1 MRSTALPLSL
11 IPVLLVLALMAGHG
25 LAQPAFAAGLGSA
38 ATEAAGVGRAEKRQV
53 PGGPAANDL
62 GPAAIDLG
70 PAAAS
75 PEATGESTSGAAT
88 GTTTGTTTETGTE
101 TAGEA
106 LADGAPAITGDASVV
121 GIPADPKTAGVEG
134 RAAGDPS
141 LASWPVDLEDLHIE
155 DVLRLAL
162 ERNRTVIGAREQ
174 IEVAEGQVK
183 QARAVGGTKLT
194 GKFTQTRLD
203 GVGSA
208 NLGGRSVKMGNED
221 VQKAYVEMAHPL
233 FLGRRDKAALAA
245 ARLGRSAA
253 EAGFTHAGQQ
263 VLQLATMKWL
273 SWLYARE
280 VEKVSRKDLDLAK
293 AHHKLV
299 SARVRQ
305 DQASKFE
312 LLRADVRLAQARSKL
327 RQETNSVDLAR
338 LDLLRVLSLPPTLPV
353 ATRDRLALLEFP
365 TDLEHD
371 ASEAVG
377 LREDLRIKRLEAQM
391 ARQGL
396 RAARGERQPTLN
408 AFGQAGNEFPSS
420 KGGLGGVTR
429 KGYWNVGVAAELPLI
444 DAGQRQGRIQEA
456 RAKVAVAENALQD
469 ALEKA
474 QVEIRQALLNL
485 QTAREVVD
493 AQQEAL
499 KQAEEALRLAGVKYE
514 NGMFTQVEMFDAE
527 NAFLNTNLQYLQ
539 AVFAHH
545 QARVSYLLATGRLGR
560 DLLAPPSKR

>member
-1 MRSTALPLSL
+1 MRSTLV
-11 IPVLLVLALMAGHG
+11 PVLLVTALLVLTLLAGSG
-25 LAQPAFAAGLGSA
+25 RAQPASGTGFPQAANGSGGEPRAAPLPVLGGAEA
-38 ATEAAGVGRAEKRQV
+38 AEAGPADAIVETMGEATVGVTSEAAGEAARESFAPASPADVGGTTG
-53 PGGPAANDL
+53 PGLSNAALPAAGSDGQAAGVL
-62 GPAAIDLG
+62 GPDGRPLDL
-70 PAAAS
+70 S
-75 PEATGESTSGAAT
+75 
-88 GTTTGTTTETGTE
+88 
-101 TAGEA
+101 
-106 LADGAPAITGDASVV
+106 
-121 GIPADPKTAGVEG
+121 
-134 RAAGDPS
+134 
-141 LASWPVDLEDLHIE
+141 DLHLE

-162 ERNRTVIGAREQ
+162 ERNRTVLGARQQ
-174 IEVAEGQVK
+174 IEAAEGQVK
-183 QARAVGGTKLT
+183 QARAVGGTKVT

-208 NLGGRSVKMGNED
+208 NLGGRTIKMGNED

-233 FLGRRDKAALAA
+233 FLGGRDQAALAA

-253 EAGFTHAGQQ
+253 AAGFTYAGQQ
-263 VLQLATMKWL
+263 VLQQATMKWL
-273 SWLYARE
+273 SWLFARE
-280 VEKVSRKDLDLAK
+280 VERVGRKDLDLAE

-353 ATRDRLALLEFP
+353 GTRDRLALLEFS
-365 TDLEHD
+365 TDLAHD
-371 ASEAVG
+371 ASAAVE
-377 LREDLRIKRLEAQM
+377 LREDLRIRRLEAQI

-396 RAARGERQPTLN
+396 RAARGERLPTLN

-420 KGGLGGVTR
+420 KGGLGGITR

-444 DAGQRQGRIQEA
+444 DAGQRQGKIQEA
-456 RAKVAVAENALQD
+456 KAKVAAAENALQD

-485 QTAREVVD
+485 QTAREVVE

-560 DLLAPPSKR
+560 DLLAPPSRR